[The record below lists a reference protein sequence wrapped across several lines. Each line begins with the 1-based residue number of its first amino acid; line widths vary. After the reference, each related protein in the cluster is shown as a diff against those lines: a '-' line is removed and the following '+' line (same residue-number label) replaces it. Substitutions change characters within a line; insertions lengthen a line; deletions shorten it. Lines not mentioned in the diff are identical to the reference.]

1 MVDVVCVADAAG
13 VGSERREVCARVS
26 RWLPLAALCVFES
39 LVWCGLEILTL
50 RAGRGLVGV
59 ISYSRDELSSFRRVF
74 RRAASFF
81 LRQGS
86 LSTPGM
92 QMHDAAPGPAGEWRV
107 AKHAGCSML
116 QSIRPAAI
124 DDDVVSAAH
133 FSRLSPQWLLL
144 AAELGMVA

>member
-39 LVWCGLEILTL
+39 LVWCGQEILTL

-59 ISYSRDELSSFRRVF
+59 ISYSRDELSSFKRVF
-74 RRAASFF
+74 RRAASF
-81 LRQGS
+81 LRQRS

-92 QMHDAAPGPAGEWRV
+92 QLQVQHQLTVTQLACGE
-107 AKHAGCSML
+107 ACSML
-116 QSIRPAAI
+116 QSIPGPQPSTTTWFQQRT
-124 DDDVVSAAH
+124 
-133 FSRLSPQWLLL
+133 SRLSHQWLLL